1 MRKLKRNDIKV
12 RASDFPSLLYP
23 NDGYDPNDVEAGLL
37 RNPIALRV
45 RHVISQYSVD
55 LMFIFK
61 FFRSIFTSPG
71 SAVLENGGKTK
82 AKGCQAKLNGMTE
95 VTPGS
100 IAYTYVLVS
109 FISHF

>member
-23 NDGYDPNDVEAGLL
+23 NDGYDPNNVEAGLL

-55 LMFIFK
+55 LMFISK
-61 FFRSIFTSPG
+61 FFRSIFTSQARLDQPFLKM
-71 SAVLENGGKTK
+71 VGKPRQKVVRRNST
-82 AKGCQAKLNGMTE
+82 A
-95 VTPGS
+95 
-100 IAYTYVLVS
+100 
-109 FISHF
+109 